1 MFRQAIT
8 RLPCSVPLKVF
19 KGLLHDRKGDANL
32 QGFAVIDPLDF
43 QIPESLDKPVAELT
57 RAGVDPHLCHAEPKN
72 DLPVQ
77 ALDIEQVDVR
87 QDTVLAP
94 WQGNGEGQCAS

>member
-32 QGFAVIDPLDF
+32 QGFAVTDPLDF
-43 QIPESLDKPVAELT
+43 QIPERLVFISGWM
-57 RAGVDPHLCHAEPKN
+57 RN
-72 DLPVQ
+72 S
-77 ALDIEQVDVR
+77 
-87 QDTVLAP
+87 
-94 WQGNGEGQCAS
+94 GESGR